1 MSDPII
7 GDGAASRGFVNNGS
21 GLGRDGQ
28 PISETRD
35 ELLARLRANLGWVS
49 ASDHSVAVDLDGIIH
64 KLEVLALD
72 DVKDQLD
79 TVTAQRDAAYADL
92 WRIYKITSN
101 PMMEY
106 SDRIKSMFKAVE
118 SSRGLDTVIIDQSN
132 GGTDG

>member
-7 GDGAASRGFVNNGS
+7 GNTASNNGA
-21 GLGRDGQ
+21 GKV
-28 PISETRD
+28 ETRG
-35 ELLARLRANLGWVS
+35 ELLARLRSNLGWIS
-49 ASDHSVAVDLDGIIH
+49 ASDHSVATDLDDIIH

-72 DVKDQLD
+72 DVRDQLE

-101 PMMEY
+101 PMMDY

-118 SSRGLDTVIIDQSN
+118 SSRSLDTVIIDQPN
-132 GGTDG
+132 GGTDS